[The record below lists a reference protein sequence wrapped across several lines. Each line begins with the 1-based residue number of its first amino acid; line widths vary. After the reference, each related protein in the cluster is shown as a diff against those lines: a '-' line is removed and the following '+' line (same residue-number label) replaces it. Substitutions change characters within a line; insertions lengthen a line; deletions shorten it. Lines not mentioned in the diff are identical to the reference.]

1 MQNRLSVRSYTLQSK
16 THSHN
21 YHQLVFPVQGS
32 IDIEI
37 SRDNDISYSGVVS
50 VGDCVVIKAG
60 WDHRFSAH
68 EAARFVVAD
77 LTSLPEFIGKTAE
90 VNFSLT
96 EPFKAFMHYI
106 DSQLSSQTSA
116 AIEENYLNLFDSLLQ
131 QQLTAKQK
139 DSRIEKVIQQIQH
152 DIAQPHSIESLAK
165 TACLSP
171 TQFKKLFSQNT
182 GLSCQKYITQ
192 QRMEKAKALLIY
204 TDTPLQIIAEQVGYS
219 DFSAFSRRFSAYFG
233 QSPKSFRK
241 SSA

>member
-1 MQNRLSVRSYTLQSK
+1 
-16 THSHN
+16 
-21 YHQLVFPVQGS
+21 VFPVQGS